1 MKINPL
7 HVSVSSLVMA
17 GVLAMAPLGQVYANG
32 YQKAREASEAKNF
45 DHAEKL
51 KVKDERF
58 KFAPKESVKDTADHF
73 EATVAGKIIKIDVDH
88 NKGTVK
94 TDSPA
99 AAKAI
104 IDKTLSSGG
113 LVRPLEITFENREE
127 VFEVGPEGWTET
139 AIPANNGKREVLM
152 KKFSSYLS
160 SDTIESNVTMS
171 GLDSASTQKI
181 SGLIVTKDFS
191 DRVKKAIK
199 D

>member
-1 MKINPL
+1 M
-7 HVSVSSLVMA
+7 
-17 GVLAMAPLGQVYANG
+17 G
-32 YQKAREASEAKNF
+32 
-45 DHAEKL
+45 
-51 KVKDERF
+51 
-58 KFAPKESVKDTADHF
+58 
-73 EATVAGKIIKIDVDH
+73 
-88 NKGTVK
+88 
-94 TDSPA
+94 
-99 AAKAI
+99 I